1 MSSKKYL
8 LCQSPEKYPRGCYV
22 TLGDEDDLGETI
34 EQLLEEEKIISFGIS
49 HALISIFGAG
59 DSIFMSLRQGP
70 RTTEGCRDESSL
82 VPFIS
87 THSPIST
94 STVIPFDTL
103 SHSPT
108 YRKEPLSTQGHP

>member
-1 MSSKKYL
+1 MYHLYL
-8 LCQSPEKYPRGCYV
+8 SGDGKSAIGLPRGSV
-22 TLGDEDDLGETI
+22 GVAAWLGATLRRFWG
-34 EQLLEEEKIISFGIS
+34 
-49 HALISIFGAG
+49 
-59 DSIFMSLRQGP
+59 RGP